1 MNQCSCV
8 FHRRCYFC
16 VRSCGTDIC
25 RKKPT
30 STSTGSG
37 EGELQWIEYGEKED
51 MNVDASNL
59 LHADGSNF
67 LFLPDVTLRKKERS
81 TLIVLMYGNN
91 VMTL

>member
-1 MNQCSCV
+1 M
-8 FHRRCYFC
+8 
-16 VRSCGTDIC
+16 
-25 RKKPT
+25 
-30 STSTGSG
+30 STT
-37 EGELQWIEYGEKED
+37 EYGEKED
-51 MNVDASNL
+51 MHVDASNL